1 MRIIFLGPPGSG
13 KGTQAKLL
21 AERLGVPAISTGE
34 ILRAAVR
41 EGTPLGLQ
49 AKAIMEAG
57 ELVPDDLMI
66 DLIRGRLAGP
76 DAARGFLLDGFPRTV
91 DQAEALERLL
101 AGNGTPLT
109 AVLNLSVPET
119 VLVDRMHGRAL
130 EEGRADDRPE
140 TILERQRVYRQ
151 KTEPLAGFYRG
162 RGLLT
167 DVDGMGDIAE
177 VSDRIDQAL
186 ALGSSSPSAAGRSGA
201 RA

>member
-66 DLIRGRLAGP
+66 DLIRARLAGP

-162 RGLLT
+162 RGLLM

-186 ALGSSSPSAAGRSGA
+186 ALGSPSPSAASGSGV

>member
-21 AERLGVPAISTGE
+21 ADRLGVPAISTGE

-49 AKAIMEAG
+49 AKAVMEAG

-66 DLIRGRLAGP
+66 ALVSERLSAE
-76 DAARGFLLDGFPRTV
+76 DAKRGFILDGFPRTV

-101 AGNGTPLT
+101 TGNGTPLS
-109 AVLNLSVPET
+109 AVLNLSVPEA
-119 VLVDRMHGRAL
+119 VLVDRMHGRSTA
-130 EEGRADDRPE
+130 EGRADDRPE
-140 TILERQRVYRQ
+140 TIRERLRVYRQ

-162 RGLLT
+162 RKLLT
-167 DVDGMGDIAE
+167 DVDGMGDISKIA
-177 VSDRIDQAL
+177 DRIDQAL
-186 ALGSSSPSAAGRSGA
+186 APGEAARASGA

>member
-34 ILRAAVR
+34 ILRASVR

-49 AKAIMEAG
+49 AKAVMEAG
-57 ELVPDDLMI
+57 ELVSDDLMI
-66 DLIRGRLAGP
+66 GLIRARLMMP

-119 VLVDRMHGRAL
+119 VLVDRMHGRAI

-140 TILERQRVYRQ
+140 TILERLRVYRQ

-162 RGLLT
+162 RGILM
-167 DVDGMGDIAE
+167 DVDGMGDIE
-177 VSDRIDQAL
+177 EISERIDQAL
-186 ALGSSSPSAAGRSGA
+186 AMVAPSPSGGSGA

>member
-21 AERLGVPAISTGE
+21 AERLGIQAISTGE
-34 ILRAAVR
+34 ILREAVR
-41 EGTPLGLQ
+41 EGTPLGLK
-49 AKAIMEAG
+49 AKSIMEAG

-66 DLIRGRLAGP
+66 SLIQGRLAAP
-76 DAARGFLLDGFPRTV
+76 DGLRGFILDGFPRTV
-91 DQAEALERLL
+91 QQAESLEKLL
-101 AGNGTPLT
+101 AGNGTALN
-109 AVLNLSVPET
+109 AVLNLSVPEA

-140 TILERQRVYRQ
+140 TVLERLRVYRD
-151 KTEPLAGFYRG
+151 KTEPLVGFYRG
-162 RGLLT
+162 RRLLA
-167 DVDGMGDIAE
+167 DVDGMGDITE

-186 ALGSSSPSAAGRSGA
+186 AVANAPRE